1 MIATILAI
9 CIGIPLLLLSVRVF
23 LGVVSAG
30 LWLLWCVLVLP
41 LVVLL
46 ALIATPVL
54 FAIILVLGVS
64 LVVRLLSGRGKR
76 R

>member
-1 MIATILAI
+1 VIATILAI